1 MTKKNRIDVLI
12 LCGGFGTRLKKISK
26 GIPKALI
33 RIKKDKVFL
42 DFLMNKLSKLD
53 CLSKIFLCVHY
64 KKENFKRYIKDKK
77 LHNKV
82 FISYEKTPLGTS
94 GAVKNLVLNKKNTSQ
109 NFLIINGDSYSKID
123 LKKFIYVFHNK
134 KKNLI
139 ALSKVKNS
147 KRYGSFKLNGE
158 KILSIKKGNSKPGW
172 INNGYYLLSKKDAK
186 SLHYYKNLEDELI
199 LKINKKNNLL
209 AFKVKKDNFIDIGT
223 ILDYKK
229 FKKNAQKI

>member
-1 MTKKNRIDVLI
+1 MIKKNRIDALI

-42 DFLMNKLSKLD
+42 DFLINKLLKLD
-53 CLSKIFLCVHY
+53 CLSKIYLCVHY
-64 KKENFKRYIKDKK
+64 KKENFKRYVKDKK

-82 FISYEKTPLGTS
+82 FISYEKIPLGTS
-94 GAVKNLVLNKKNTSQ
+94 GAIKNLVLNKKNTSE

-123 LKKFIYVFHNK
+123 LKKFIFTFYNK

-158 KILSIKKGNSKPGW
+158 KIHSIIKDNSKPGW

-186 SLHYYKNLEDELI
+186 SLEYYRNLEDELF
-199 LKINKKNNLL
+199 LKMNKKNNLL

-229 FKKNAQKI
+229 FKKNVKKI